1 MYEYEFINRL
11 TGEHEIYQS
20 NYLKAPELGV
30 EWQLVRTD
38 YVEEY

>member
-20 NYLKAPELGV
+20 NYLKAPKLSA